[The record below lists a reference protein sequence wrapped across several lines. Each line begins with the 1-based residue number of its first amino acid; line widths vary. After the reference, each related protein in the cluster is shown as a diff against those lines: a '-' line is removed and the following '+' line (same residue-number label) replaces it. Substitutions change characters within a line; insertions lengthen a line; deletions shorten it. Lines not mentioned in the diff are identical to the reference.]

1 MTEHDTVTSPASADT
16 THAPQFTITRIFDAP
31 RELVWRAWTE
41 QADAAAWWH
50 PRGIEIKPGSVD
62 LDTREGGS
70 YRYTMVAPDG
80 SEYPTAGTFRELRE
94 PERLVMT
101 WGSPG
106 DDDDR
111 VPVITIT
118 LRELDGGRTEMLFH
132 LLGIDAAP
140 GDDDVYDGWSSA
152 FDMLD
157 EHLAE
162 TAGGASEV
170 R

>member
-1 MTEHDTVTSPASADT
+1 MTEYETAPTPRLTGGPAE
-16 THAPQFTITRIFDAP
+16 PQFTITRIFDAP
-31 RELVWRAWTE
+31 RELVWQAWTE

-50 PRGIEIKPGSVD
+50 PRGVEIKPGSVD
-62 LDTREGGS
+62 LDAREGGR

-80 SEYPTAGTFRELRE
+80 TEYPTAGTFRELRA

-106 DDDDR
+106 DADDEA
-111 VPVITIT
+111 PIITVT
-118 LRELDGGRTEMLFH
+118 LRDLPGDRTEMLFH
-132 LLGIDAAP
+132 VLRIAGAP
-140 GDDDVYDGWSSA
+140 GDEDVYDGWSSA

-157 EHLAE
+157 EHLA
-162 TAGGASEV
+162 AGPATRDGA